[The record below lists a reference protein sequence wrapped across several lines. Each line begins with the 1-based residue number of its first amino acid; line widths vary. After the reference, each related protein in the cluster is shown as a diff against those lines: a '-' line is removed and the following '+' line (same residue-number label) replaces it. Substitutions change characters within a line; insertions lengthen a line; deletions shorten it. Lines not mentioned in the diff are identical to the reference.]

1 MANICIQVH
10 LFNTPPSPPDAPS
23 ELKQVCWIRNSNIQD
38 IWDLVRR
45 PKHDKSISTPSPGKH
60 RAKKYFWQK
69 TSHSYTPQT
78 TYTLRENEQ
87 GKAFQNNLFI
97 VFRFKIFIKMKI
109 LLLETIIKMI
119 RKLKLSYNKLKVYL
133 PFHKHFQQQCIFLFL
148 WHFN

>member
-1 MANICIQVH
+1 MAKICIQVH
-10 LFNTPPSPPDAPS
+10 SFNIPICATRAQNSL
-23 ELKQVCWIRNSNIQD
+23 LKLGTAKFK

-45 PKHDKSISTPSPGKH
+45 SKHNKSISTTSPGNH

-78 TYTLRENEQ
+78 TYISRENEQ
-87 GKAFQNNLFI
+87 GNAFQIDLFI

-109 LLLETIIKMI
+109 ILLETIIKMI

-133 PFHKHFQQQCIFLFL
+133 PFHKHFQQQCMFFLPLTF
-148 WHFN
+148 